1 MQLKIDYNKDIIVEW
16 IPYNQFYN
24 IKEIRKDG
32 FSTIY
37 SAIWKDGQL
46 NYNRHEIEYKRNQNI
61 KVTLKCLYDTQNI
74 TNEFI
79 NEV

>member
-1 MQLKIDYNKDIIVEW
+1 MQLKIEYCNDVIVEW

-24 IKEIRKDG
+24 IKEIENNG
-32 FSTIY
+32 FATVH

-46 NYNRHEIEYKRNQNI
+46 HYNRHKIKFERNQNI
-61 KVTLKCLYDTQNI
+61 KVALKCLYNTQNI
-74 TNEFI
+74 NEFL